1 MNNVPQTPGE
11 SPLQSIAID
20 ESEFGLMVAEQSMVA
35 PEQLMPY
42 GEAAK
47 AIFIKANGVTAYNRG
62 IRFVRRA
69 D

>member
-11 SPLQSIAID
+11 SPLQSIATD
-20 ESEFGLMVAEQSMVA
+20 ESEFGLMVAEKSMVV

-47 AIFIKANGVTAYNRG
+47 AIFIKANGVTA
-62 IRFVRRA
+62 
-69 D
+69 